1 MKNILRVLK
10 ELWCEIH
17 TGHYGTLDE
26 CGKWFTCDR
35 CGKGVEL

>member
-1 MKNILRVLK
+1 MKQWLK
-10 ELWCEIH
+10 ELLCAFR

-26 CGKWFTCDR
+26 CGAWFDCDG